1 MIKLDLLSKR
11 ESLGMTAHHPRW
23 ALAWKFP
30 PEEASTVLMD
40 VDWQVGRT
48 GTVTPVARVAPVT
61 VSGVTVENVT
71 LHNSGE
77 VDRLKI
83 SIGDKVKL
91 VRRGDVIPKIVA
103 VIGKATIADIE
114 GRIHSDGTQF
124 YENLPEYSQIII
136 PTFCPRCETNL
147 IHDGAFIRC
156 INMNCPS
163 RLERTVLY
171 WARSLELDGVGEK
184 LVQQLCS
191 EGLVK
196 SLPDLYELKVSEIS
210 SLERMGIKSASNV
223 IRELESSKKMS
234 LSKFLSALGI
244 PGIGP
249 ELATSV
255 ATKVSSIENLLILVN
270 KRNEEIVENNS
281 AIDQLI
287 EIDGIGAKVASQILD
302 GLAIRMDTVRRLQ
315 SHLEIHSEA
324 KPLSNGSLIGNTFCI
339 TGTLTRSRKEIA
351 LLIKSNG
358 GKIVNS
364 VSKNLSYLVAG
375 DSAGSKLENANR
387 LGVEVIN
394 ESQLNEML
402 EAEEVTNIS
411 EENAQKSLMDF

>member
-1 MIKLDLLSKR
+1 
-11 ESLGMTAHHPRW
+11 LG
-23 ALAWKFP
+23 
-30 PEEASTVLMD
+30 
-40 VDWQVGRT
+40 
-48 GTVTPVARVAPVT
+48 
-61 VSGVTVENVT
+61 
-71 LHNSGE
+71 
-77 VDRLKI
+77 
-83 SIGDKVKL
+83 
-91 VRRGDVIPKIVA
+91 
-103 VIGKATIADIE
+103 
-114 GRIHSDGTQF
+114 
-124 YENLPEYSQIII
+124 
-136 PTFCPRCETNL
+136 
-147 IHDGAFIRC
+147 
-156 INMNCPS
+156 CPS

-171 WARSLELDGVGEK
+171 WARSLELDGIGEK

-196 SLPDLYELKVSEIS
+196 SLPDLYQLKVSDIS

-223 IRELESSKKMS
+223 IRELESSKKMP

-270 KRNEEIVENNS
+270 ERNEEIEGNNS
-281 AIDQLI
+281 AIDRLI

-302 GLAIRMDTVRRLQ
+302 GLAIRADTVQRLQ
-315 SHLEIHSEA
+315 SHLEIYSES
-324 KPLSNGSLIGNTFCI
+324 KPLPNGSLVGNTFCI

-358 GKIVNS
+358 GKIVTS
-364 VSKNLSYLVAG
+364 VSKNLSYLLAG
-375 DSAGSKLENANR
+375 DSAGSKLENANK

-402 EAEEVTNIS
+402 DVKEDTNIS
-411 EENAQKSLMDF
+411 EEKTQKSLTDF

>member
-1 MIKLDLLSKR
+1 M
-11 ESLGMTAHHPRW
+11 
-23 ALAWKFP
+23 
-30 PEEASTVLMD
+30 V
-40 VDWQVGRT
+40 
-48 GTVTPVARVAPVT
+48 
-61 VSGVTVENVT
+61 
-71 LHNSGE
+71 
-77 VDRLKI
+77 
-83 SIGDKVKL
+83 
-91 VRRGDVIPKIVA
+91 
-103 VIGKATIADIE
+103 
-114 GRIHSDGTQF
+114 
-124 YENLPEYSQIII
+124 
-136 PTFCPRCETNL
+136 
-147 IHDGAFIRC
+147 HDGAFIRC
-156 INMNCPS
+156 INLGCPS

-171 WARSLELDGVGEK
+171 WARSLELDGIGEK

-196 SLPDLYELKVSEIS
+196 SLPDLYQLKVSDIS
-210 SLERMGIKSASNV
+210 SLERMGVKSASNV
-223 IRELESSKKMS
+223 IRELESSKKMP

-270 KRNEEIVENNS
+270 ERNEGIEGNNS

-302 GLAIRMDTVRRLQ
+302 GLAIRADTVQRLQ
-315 SHLEIHSEA
+315 SHLEIYSES
-324 KPLSNGSLIGNTFCI
+324 KPLPNGSLVGNTFCI

-358 GKIVNS
+358 GKIVTS
-364 VSKNLSYLVAG
+364 VSKNLSYLLAG

-402 EAEEVTNIS
+402 DVKEDTNIS
-411 EENAQKSLMDF
+411 EEKTQKSLTDF

>member
-1 MIKLDLLSKR
+1 
-11 ESLGMTAHHPRW
+11 
-23 ALAWKFP
+23 
-30 PEEASTVLMD
+30 
-40 VDWQVGRT
+40 
-48 GTVTPVARVAPVT
+48 
-61 VSGVTVENVT
+61 
-71 LHNSGE
+71 
-77 VDRLKI
+77 
-83 SIGDKVKL
+83 
-91 VRRGDVIPKIVA
+91 
-103 VIGKATIADIE
+103 
-114 GRIHSDGTQF
+114 
-124 YENLPEYSQIII
+124 
-136 PTFCPRCETNL
+136 
-147 IHDGAFIRC
+147 
-156 INMNCPS
+156 MNCPS

-196 SLPDLYELKVSEIS
+196 SLPDLYELKVSDIS
-210 SLERMGIKSASNV
+210 NLERMGIKSASNV

-270 KRNEEIVENNS
+270 KRNEEIEENNS
-281 AIDQLI
+281 AITQLI
-287 EIDGIGAKVASQILD
+287 EIDGIGTKVASQILD

-315 SHLEIHSEA
+315 SHLEIQSES
-324 KPLSNGSLIGNTFCI
+324 KPLSNGSLVGNTFCI

-358 GKIVNS
+358 GKIVTS

-411 EENAQKSLMDF
+411 EDNAQKSLMDF

>member
-1 MIKLDLLSKR
+1 
-11 ESLGMTAHHPRW
+11 
-23 ALAWKFP
+23 
-30 PEEASTVLMD
+30 
-40 VDWQVGRT
+40 
-48 GTVTPVARVAPVT
+48 
-61 VSGVTVENVT
+61 
-71 LHNSGE
+71 
-77 VDRLKI
+77 
-83 SIGDKVKL
+83 
-91 VRRGDVIPKIVA
+91 
-103 VIGKATIADIE
+103 
-114 GRIHSDGTQF
+114 
-124 YENLPEYSQIII
+124 
-136 PTFCPRCETNL
+136 
-147 IHDGAFIRC
+147 
-156 INMNCPS
+156 
-163 RLERTVLY
+163 
-171 WARSLELDGVGEK
+171 
-184 LVQQLCS
+184 
-191 EGLVK
+191 
-196 SLPDLYELKVSEIS
+196 
-210 SLERMGIKSASNV
+210 MGIKSASNV
-223 IRELESSKKMS
+223 IRELESSKKMP

-270 KRNEEIVENNS
+270 ERNEEIEGNNS
-281 AIDQLI
+281 AIDRLI

-302 GLAIRMDTVRRLQ
+302 GLAIRADTVQRLQ
-315 SHLEIHSEA
+315 SHLEIYSES
-324 KPLSNGSLIGNTFCI
+324 KPLPNGSLVGNTFCI

>member
-1 MIKLDLLSKR
+1 
-11 ESLGMTAHHPRW
+11 MTAHHPRW

-30 PEEASTVLMD
+30 PEEANTVLMD

-83 SIGDKVKL
+83 AIGDKVKL
-91 VRRGDVIPKIVA
+91 VRRGDVIPKIVE
-103 VIGKATIADIE
+103 VIGKATFADIE
-114 GRIHSDGTQF
+114 GRTHSDGAKF
-124 YENLPEYSQIII
+124 NENLPKYSQIII
-136 PTFCPRCETNL
+136 PTSCPRCETDL
-147 IHDGAFIRC
+147 IQDGAFIRC
-156 INMNCPS
+156 TNMNCPS
-163 RLERTVLY
+163 RLERTILY

-191 EGLVK
+191 DGLVK
-196 SLPDLYELKVSEIS
+196 NLPDLYELKVSDIS
-210 SLERMGIKSASNV
+210 NLERMGLKSATNV
-223 IRELESSKKMS
+223 IGELESSKKMS
-234 LSKFLSALGI
+234 LSRFLSALGI

-249 ELATSV
+249 EIATSV
-255 ATKVSSIENLLILVN
+255 ATKVSSIENLLTLAN
-270 KRNEEIVENNS
+270 KRNEDFEETNS
-281 AIDQLI
+281 AINLLI
-287 EIDGIGAKVASQILD
+287 EIDGIGEKVANQILD
-302 GLAIRMDTVRRLQ
+302 GLAIRMDTVQRLQ
-315 SHLEIHSEA
+315 SHLEIYSEL
-324 KPLSNGSLIGNTFCI
+324 KPVSNGSLTGNTFCI

-358 GKIVNS
+358 GKIVTS